1 MKIIKWLK
9 WLLKGKPMIYYEGF
23 HCGIC
28 GRWTFQPFELPEY
41 KSDGEWW
48 DTWGVCEKC
57 REIKNS

>member
-1 MKIIKWLK
+1 
-9 WLLKGKPMIYYEGF
+9 MIYYEGF